1 MLCPLNVRPTPL
13 HWITSHAELGEAGLG
28 EVGIAGEVGIGKADR
43 NLESIGITYTGSS
56 TGE

>member
-28 EVGIAGEVGIGKADR
+28 EVGIGEVGIGKADR

-56 TGE
+56 TWE